1 MSVAYYAFAM
11 VDLKD
16 DTVFEEWLA
25 SEGLTIP
32 VYPEEAHFPS
42 YTEVLALVT
51 GIDGYTVPDAP
62 ETEATEANDNYSF
75 AVLNKASNTEISLEV
90 RGSIIEENSAER
102 SHQDRQ
108 PGGPR
113 EFYFGKSGYD
123 VTILIARRLAEV
135 CGPLLLCNDFG
146 TCAVVEAGQSGEE
159 CKFIGRS
166 GQKQATAD

>member
-11 VDLKD
+11 VDLKG

-62 ETEATEANDNYSF
+62 ETEANNNYRL
-75 AVLNKASNTEISLEV
+75 AVLNEASNTEISLEV
-90 RGSIIEENSAER
+90 CGSIIEKNSAER
-102 SHQDRQ
+102 SHRGRQ

-113 EFYFGKSGYD
+113 EFCFERSDYD
-123 VTILIARRLAEV
+123 MTIPIVRGLAEV

-166 GQKQATAD
+166 GQKQPTED